1 MPKVPEVRWR
11 APRVRLIVL
20 LYALLIVF
28 NGFDAHSTLDAVRLG
43 AVELNPVMA
52 ALLTYGPWVFI
63 LAKMGLA
70 CGFGLVLAY
79 WSRRHRLA
87 WYGLIGV
94 TAIYGSVFIWQVAL
108 VFFGEHLSI
117 VIPS

>member
-11 APRVRLIVL
+11 APRVRLIALLYVL
-20 LYALLIVF
+20 LVVF
-28 NGFDAHSTLDAVRLG
+28 NAFDAHSTLDAVRLG

-52 ALLTYGPWVFI
+52 HMLAYGPAVFL
-63 LAKMGLA
+63 LAKMGLS
-70 CGFGLVLAY
+70 CGLGLVLAVFA
-79 WSRRHRLA
+79 RRRRLA
-87 WYGLIGV
+87 WYGLLGV

-117 VIPS
+117 ILPS